1 MHLVIVFFSLYIFFK
16 PLLAISCYLVVKERV
31 KKKNLGSRTIIDYL
45 YLHGN
50 SLLATDAVD
59 ESVLVS
65 QRGERDV
72 DRLLMMQH
80 LHPPRPLLRVT
91 AFLHRHCRQ
100 RIPLLWRSQQNKI
113 QFFVQVLL
121 ILFSI
126 IFELCE
132 IAIHLQ
138 FISTEAHPNGQ
149 NDKVVGKHQQKS
161 LVHILWGAGRKTDRW
176 GRQISE

>member
-1 MHLVIVFFSLYIFFK
+1 MNH
-16 PLLAISCYLVVKERV
+16 
-31 KKKNLGSRTIIDYL
+31 LGSRTIIN

-50 SLLATDAVD
+50 SFLATDAVD

-72 DRLLMMQH
+72 NRLLMMQY

-100 RIPLLWRSQQNKI
+100 RIPRLWRIQRNKI
-113 QFFVQVLL
+113 QIFVQVLL
-121 ILFSI
+121 IL
-126 IFELCE
+126 ELCE

-161 LVHILWGAGRKTDRW
+161 LVHILWVKTD
-176 GRQISE
+176 